1 VEEIEEH
8 KVNASFRNGVLPNGL
23 VQVGTGAAPGERIA
37 IYTRRGGTFG
47 GDRRKRQGGR
57 PMLQLEKRETLA
69 DVINLVLGAWLFLTP
84 WIFGFVPNT
93 AASWNAWLSG
103 VAIGVVALAALLAFA
118 EWEEWIN
125 LLLGVWVAV
134 SAWAVGFAVHA
145 TATWVHVVTGIIVAV
160 VAGVRLWLMHRTP
173 PRVSA

>member
-1 VEEIEEH
+1 
-8 KVNASFRNGVLPNGL
+8 VNASSRNGALTMVLRKSARA
-23 VQVGTGAAPGERIA
+23 QRPGETHRDLHEV
-37 IYTRRGGTFG
+37 RGTFG
-47 GDRRKRQGGR
+47 GDRRNAKGGR
-57 PMLQLEKRETLA
+57 PMLQLEKLQLEKRETIA
-69 DVINLVLGAWLFLTP
+69 DVISLVLGAWLFLTP

-134 SAWAVGFAVHA
+134 SAWAVGFAAHA
-145 TATWVHVVTGIIVAV
+145 TPTWVHAVTGIIVVV
-160 VAGVRLWLMHRTP
+160 VAGVRLWFVHRTP

>member
-1 VEEIEEH
+1 MSSRPPERCGGSFNHLIGEIEH
-8 KVNASFRNGVLPNGL
+8 ASRHGEAQDLGSFEVDDQREFRRVLNWE
-23 VQVGTGAAPGERIA
+23 V
-37 IYTRRGGTFG
+37 GGTSAPE
-47 GDRRKRQGGR
+47 D
-57 PMLQLEKRETLA
+57 P
-69 DVINLVLGAWLFLTP
+69 ILGAWLFLTP

-173 PRVSA
+173 PRLSA

>member
-1 VEEIEEH
+1 
-8 KVNASFRNGVLPNGL
+8 
-23 VQVGTGAAPGERIA
+23 
-37 IYTRRGGTFG
+37 
-47 GDRRKRQGGR
+47 
-57 PMLQLEKRETLA
+57 MLRQLEKRETIA

-103 VAIGVVALAALLAFA
+103 VAIGVIALAALLAFA

-145 TATWVHVVTGIIVAV
+145 TPTWVHVVTGIFVAV
-160 VAGVRLWLMHRTP
+160 VAGVRLWFIHRSP

>member
-1 VEEIEEH
+1 
-8 KVNASFRNGVLPNGL
+8 
-23 VQVGTGAAPGERIA
+23 
-37 IYTRRGGTFG
+37 
-47 GDRRKRQGGR
+47 
-57 PMLQLEKRETLA
+57 MLQSEKLQLKKRETIA
-69 DVINLVLGAWLFLTP
+69 DVINLVLGAWLVLTP
-84 WIFGFVPNT
+84 WIFGFVTNT

-134 SAWAVGFAVHA
+134 SAWAVGFAAHA
-145 TATWVHVVTGIIVAV
+145 TPTWVHAVTGIIVVV
-160 VAGVRLWLMHRTP
+160 VAGVRLWFVHRTP